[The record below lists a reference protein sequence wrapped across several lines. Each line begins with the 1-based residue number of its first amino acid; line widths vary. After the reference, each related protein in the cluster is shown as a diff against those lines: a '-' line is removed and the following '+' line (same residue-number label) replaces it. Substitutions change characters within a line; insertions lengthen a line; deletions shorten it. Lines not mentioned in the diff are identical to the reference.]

1 MMESRL
7 AEVASRPPSGPPL
20 TKCLPL
26 TTTYL
31 DLVMV
36 LDPATTVMKVFT
48 WETRGLPY
56 FTTLISVLVTMV
68 SMVDVL

>member
-1 MMESRL
+1 
-7 AEVASRPPSGPPL
+7 
-20 TKCLPL
+20 
-26 TTTYL
+26 
-31 DLVMV
+31 MV

-48 WETRGLPY
+48 WETRGLHY